1 MTEAKSQIKRIKA
14 ATEPSFSL
22 HELRRIF
29 ATHANAQGVEYDY
42 IRRALNHKS
51 GGSVKS

>member
-1 MTEAKSQIKRIKA
+1 MTEPKSQIKRIKA

-22 HELRRIF
+22 HDLRRIF
-29 ATHANAQGVEYDY
+29 ATHANAKGVEYEY

-51 GGSVKS
+51 GGCVTS